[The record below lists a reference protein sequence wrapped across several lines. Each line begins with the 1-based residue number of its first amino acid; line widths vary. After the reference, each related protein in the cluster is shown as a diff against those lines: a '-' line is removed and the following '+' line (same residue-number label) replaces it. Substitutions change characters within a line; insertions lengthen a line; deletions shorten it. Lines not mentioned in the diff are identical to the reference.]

1 MRIQNPA
8 KHLRWSLLQKLLM
21 AKSRIDKK
29 RKEEREK
36 TKERNFIILSLTL
49 TWLVLIQLKTVDAS
63 WIMASILQLYW
74 NQKKLFFFWNHIV
87 PNHFGISLFQIVFWI
102 YPISIKVFLFTDLV
116 LVSVNYTSVSRCR
129 FRPGQIERPRT
140 IGHARVRKTY
150 HEYKRLV
157 LDAWVVTGRASADW
171 FVTVFIIQTN
181 TGKYY
186 TQLKMKSFYL
196 TISTWSLNHK
206 PTIQTTIKSSCLVPF
221 SRIFIPKIFCKLLS
235 KYLWQTL
242 FLGKS
247 LLWGC
252 SSEHL

>member
-129 FRPGQIERPRT
+129 FRPGQIERPRR
-140 IGHARVRKTY
+140 IGHARVRKTSDR
-150 HEYKRLV
+150 RLSFWEGTFSIV
-157 LDAWVVTGRASADW
+157 KNKKPLDLQ
-171 FVTVFIIQTN
+171 VFCRIDKTMKKLQEITN
-181 TGKYY
+181 TIMNTKD
-186 TQLKMKSFYL
+186 
-196 TISTWSLNHK
+196 WS
-206 PTIQTTIKSSCLVPF
+206 
-221 SRIFIPKIFCKLLS
+221 
-235 KYLWQTL
+235 
-242 FLGKS
+242 
-247 LLWGC
+247 
-252 SSEHL
+252 